1 MFDLPSS
8 SKIDVTKLS
17 MVFKNV
23 TLTYKYYFFLAI
35 LHEVKKNVMCDS
47 LSLEKAKLGA
57 AMLGLAWHAR
67 TVYALNFGIGDKFQ
81 ALIDELRLCLNL
93 GDRES
98 TDKIIDEIYAH
109 KDDVKVSQIISML
122 LNYVPVKFL
131 SCYVGSA
138 PDTKEGNLKIA
149 LASQDRDNHSIY
161 QLYLNEKGKF
171 DHLVID
177 NDHLNY
183 LRLHISI
190 LTDFTYFHL
199 GSFFE
204 RRNLSV
210 PNILD
215 KIIWQKARDSLA
227 PQRELFKIY
236 LIHHSPQYC
245 PYNQQQL
252 LNPQDFALD
261 HFIPWSFVSHNQIW
275 NLIPVDQITNSIK
288 SNAVPDLSHY
298 LKFLVHMHYGFLQ
311 DLKYVRIKPQS
322 KSQEQAV
329 KSFEFL
335 GHSLKNLQSVS
346 ENELAEIYFKVM
358 DPLAKQASFAGF
370 AVFA

>member
-8 SKIDVTKLS
+8 TKIDVAKLS
-17 MVFKNV
+17 SVFKNV
-23 TLTYKYYFFLAI
+23 TMTYKYYFFLAI
-35 LHEVKKNVMCDS
+35 LHEVKKNVMRDS
-47 LSLEKAKLGA
+47 LSLDKARLGA

-67 TVYALNFGIGDKFQ
+67 TVYALNFGIGDKLQ
-81 ALIDELRLCLNL
+81 ALIDELKLCLNL

-109 KDDVKVSQIISML
+109 KDDAKVSQIISLL

-131 SCYVGSA
+131 SGYVGSA
-138 PDTKEGNLKIA
+138 PDTKAGNLKIA
-149 LASQDRDNHSIY
+149 LASQDQDSHSIY
-161 QLYLNEKGKF
+161 KLYLNEKGKF

-177 NDHLNY
+177 NEHLSY

-199 GSFFE
+199 GMFFE
-204 RRNLSV
+204 KRNLSV

-215 KIIWQKARDSLA
+215 KIIWQKSRDSLA
-227 PQRELFKIY
+227 PQRGLFKIY
-236 LIHHSPQYC
+236 LEHHSPQFCLYD
-245 PYNQQQL
+245 PQRL

-298 LKFLVHMHYGFLQ
+298 LKALVHMHYGFLQ
-311 DLKYVRIKPQS
+311 DLKYARLKPQS

-329 KSFEFL
+329 RSFESL
-335 GHSLKNLQSVS
+335 GQSLKNLQSVS
-346 ENELAEIYFKVM
+346 ESELAEIYFKVM
-358 DPLAKQASFAGF
+358 DPLAKQAGFAGF

>member
-1 MFDLPSS
+1 MFDLPGS
-8 SKIDVTKLS
+8 SKIDVSKLS
-17 MVFKNV
+17 SVFKNV
-23 TLTYKYYFFLAI
+23 TMTYKYYFFLAI
-35 LHEVKKNVMCDS
+35 LHEVKKNAVSDS
-47 LSLEKAKLGA
+47 LSLDKARLGA

-81 ALIDELRLCLNL
+81 PLIDELKLCLHL

-98 TDKIIDEIYAH
+98 TDRIINEIYFH
-109 KDDVKVSQIISML
+109 KDDAKVSQIISAL

-131 SCYVGSA
+131 SGYVGSA
-138 PDTKEGNLKIA
+138 PDTKDGNLKIA
-149 LASQDRDNHSIY
+149 LASQDQDKHSIY
-161 QLYLNEKGKF
+161 KLYLNEKGKF

-177 NDHLNY
+177 KDHLNY

-199 GSFFE
+199 GMFFE

-215 KIIWQKARDSLA
+215 KIIWQKTRDSLA

-236 LIHHSPQYC
+236 LERHSPQFC
-245 PYNQQQL
+245 LYNPQQL
-252 LNPQDFALD
+252 LNPQNFALD

-298 LKFLVHMHYGFLQ
+298 LKSLVHMHYGFLQ
-311 DLKYVRIKPQS
+311 DLKYARIKPQS

-335 GHSLKNLQSVS
+335 GQSLKNLQSAN
-346 ENELAEIYFKVM
+346 ENELAEIYFKIM
-358 DPLAKQASFAGF
+358 EPLAKQASFAGF
-370 AVFA
+370 SVFA